1 MGDEDPWV
9 VRVTDADIRSAK
21 ADWQRARDAGA
32 DPARVQAL
40 HDDLR
45 RLVGAQAQQIA
56 DEFRRRQAG

>member
-1 MGDEDPWV
+1 MWV
-9 VRVTDADIRSAK
+9 VRVTDDDIRAAK

-32 DPARVQAL
+32 DPRRVAGL

-45 RLVGAQAQQIA
+45 RLVAAQAQQIA